1 MKKFLAVFLILFC
14 IILSGCTKKTYPHTT
29 TIKFS
34 SWGSQSEVTILRKL
48 IEDFENK
55 NPDIKVEFMHI
66 PQNYFQKLHLLFA
79 SNLAPDVVFLN
90 NIYAPV
96 YINANLL
103 EDLSPYFQEEIT
115 NNVFYKNTIKSFSSE
130 DKIYAI
136 PRDVSNLVIYYNKNL
151 FNKYKIKYPEKN
163 WTASDFL
170 RISQEIKKKG
180 IFAIN
185 SETDSL
191 YWLYFVSANGGG
203 ILSDDKKSI
212 IITDKN
218 SINALQFYSDLINKY
233 KVAPTKAQI
242 SAKTGAQ
249 MFVNGEIAM
258 YLSGRWM
265 VPKLREIAHFNWDI
279 INFPA
284 STKGK
289 TLVDSSAWAV
299 SKNSKNK
306 DASIKFIKFLSSK
319 NSIEKLTA
327 SGLIIPARVD
337 VADSDYFLS
346 KEKKPLHS
354 YLFLETIKNSKPTPV
369 NKNYAQINDVLNEAL
384 EPIFN
389 GNKTAEEVIN
399 ENLEKRLNDLL

>member
-1 MKKFLAVFLILFC
+1 MKKLFAVFFILFS
-14 IILSGCTKKTYPHTT
+14 IILSGCTRNISSNAT

-34 SWGSQSEVTILRKL
+34 SWGSQSEVTILKKL
-48 IEDFENK
+48 IEDFEKK

-90 NIYAPV
+90 NIYAPI

-103 EDLSPYFQEEIT
+103 EDLKPYFQEEIR
-115 NNVFYKNTIKSFSSE
+115 NNVFYENTIKSFSYE

-136 PRDVSNLVIYYNKNL
+136 PRDVSNLVIYYNKDL
-151 FNKYKIKYPEKN
+151 FYKYKIKYPEKN
-163 WTASDFL
+163 WTISDFL

-180 IFAIN
+180 TFAIN

-191 YWLYFVSANGGG
+191 YWLYFVSTNGGG
-203 ILSDDKKSI
+203 ILSDNKKSI

-218 SINALQFYSDLINKY
+218 SIEALQLYSDLFNKY
-233 KVAPTKAQI
+233 KIAPTKSQI
-242 SAKTGAQ
+242 SSKTGAQ

-279 INFPA
+279 INFPS

-289 TLVDSSAWAV
+289 TLVDSSAWSV

-306 DASIKFIKFLSSK
+306 DASIKLIKFLSSK
-319 NSIEKLTA
+319 NSIEKLSA
-327 SGLIIPARVD
+327 SGLIIPARID
-337 VADSDYFLS
+337 VANSDCFLS
-346 KEKKPLHS
+346 KEKKPLNS

-369 NKNYAQINDVLNEAL
+369 NKNYAQINDILNETL
-384 EPIFN
+384 EPLFN
-389 GNKTAEEVIN
+389 GNKAAKEVLN
-399 ENLEKRLNDLL
+399 ENLEKKLNDLL